1 MKEKKR
7 LLVLAVDLDNDLGRA
22 GIATPIL
29 GREHVLDA
37 AIRFALYDPED
48 SDANVLFAAI
58 KLADELKHKGYEAEP
73 AAIAG
78 SELGGAEAS
87 IRARQELEKLV
98 EEYQPDGV
106 IVVSDGSEDELLV
119 PMVASLVPVYGV
131 HRLVIKQLRG
141 VEETYVLFV
150 KYLRKVLTE
159 PRFSRMFLGVPGVIL
174 VMFSALALMNML
186 REALLLVFMIAGAA
200 MIVRGFDL
208 EDKIMKALTET
219 PVTLVSYATAGLSAA
234 LAIGLAITQLMNA
247 KSMGSISPQDLAE
260 TLRGVTGLL
269 GFSASIA
276 ILGHAASKFVSGS
289 LKLTRELVSI
299 ATVIVAV
306 VLLDTIASALDM
318 MNEMSLGK
326 FIQALIASNF
336 ALYAVA
342 SVILVAVVWQLARI
356 LEHSIFRS
364 AAPAS
369 EKREEP
375 GTAQPR
381 QTRATSDE

>member
-1 MKEKKR
+1 
-7 LLVLAVDLDNDLGRA
+7 
-22 GIATPIL
+22 
-29 GREHVLDA
+29 
-37 AIRFALYDPED
+37 
-48 SDANVLFAAI
+48 
-58 KLADELKHKGYEAEP
+58 
-73 AAIAG
+73 
-78 SELGGAEAS
+78 
-87 IRARQELEKLV
+87 
-98 EEYQPDGV
+98 
-106 IVVSDGSEDELLV
+106 
-119 PMVASLVPVYGV
+119 
-131 HRLVIKQLRG
+131 
-141 VEETYVLFV
+141 
-150 KYLRKVLTE
+150 
-159 PRFSRMFLGVPGVIL
+159 
-174 VMFSALALMNML
+174 
-186 REALLLVFMIAGAA
+186 
-200 MIVRGFDL
+200 
-208 EDKIMKALTET
+208 
-219 PVTLVSYATAGLSAA
+219 
-234 LAIGLAITQLMNA
+234 MNA